1 MFCPNYR
8 KFIILI
14 VQKAFVIPDK
24 HQGLYLFQS
33 FQNYA
38 DNDNKAGS
46 AEGNVRPEDTVEY
59 KRQYA
64 DNGKTACAD
73 ENNVVQDSV
82 QIITGRLTRSDT
94 GDKTA
99 LLFHIVRNLKGIE
112 GNRCIEVGEEDHH
125 YNIHD
130 QSDGVYQFTGLA
142 PVAGIQAAQ
151 DISPRTCSFVSG
163 QLRNDDRNLQ
173 NRLRE
178 DNRDNTC
185 GVYL

>member
-112 GNRCIEVGEEDHH
+112 GNRCIEISKKDYQNNI
-125 YNIHD
+125 YNKADRI
-130 QSDGVYQFTGLA
+130 YRLTGLA
-142 PVAGIQAAQ
+142 PAA
-151 DISPRTCSFVSG
+151 
-163 QLRNDDRNLQ
+163 
-173 NRLRE
+173 
-178 DNRDNTC
+178 
-185 GVYL
+185 

>member
-1 MFCPNYR
+1 MRTQFCIVPFTISHFGTKQMFCPNYR

-64 DNGKTACAD
+64 DNSKTACAD

-112 GNRCIEVGEEDHH
+112 GNRCIEISKED
-125 YNIHD
+125 YQGNINNK
-130 QSDGVYQFTGLA
+130 T
-142 PVAGIQAAQ
+142 
-151 DISPRTCSFVSG
+151 
-163 QLRNDDRNLQ
+163 DRI
-173 NRLRE
+173 NRLTRFAPA
-178 DNRDNTC
+178 
-185 GVYL
+185 V

>member
-1 MFCPNYR
+1 MRTQFCIVPFTISHFGTKQMFCPNYR

-64 DNGKTACAD
+64 DNSKAACAD

-82 QIITGRLTRSDT
+82 QIITGRLTGSDT

-112 GNRCIEVGEEDHH
+112 GNRCIE
-125 YNIHD
+125 
-130 QSDGVYQFTGLA
+130 
-142 PVAGIQAAQ
+142 
-151 DISPRTCSFVSG
+151 ISKKITRAI
-163 QLRNDDRNLQ
+163 
-173 NRLRE
+173 
-178 DNRDNTC
+178 
-185 GVYL
+185 

>member
-1 MFCPNYR
+1 MRTQFCIVPFTISHFGTKQMFCPNYR

-33 FQNYA
+33 FQYYA

-82 QIITGRLTRSDT
+82 QIITGRLTGSDT

-112 GNRCIEVGEEDHH
+112 GNRCIEISKKDYQG
-125 YNIHD
+125 NINNK
-130 QSDGVYQFTGLA
+130 T
-142 PVAGIQAAQ
+142 
-151 DISPRTCSFVSG
+151 
-163 QLRNDDRNLQ
+163 DRI
-173 NRLRE
+173 NRLTRFAPA
-178 DNRDNTC
+178 
-185 GVYL
+185 V

>member
-1 MFCPNYR
+1 MRTQFCIVPFTISHFGTKQMFCPNYR

-64 DNGKTACAD
+64 DNSKAACAD

-82 QIITGRLTRSDT
+82 QIITGRLTGSDT

-112 GNRCIEVGEEDHH
+112 GNRCIEISKENYQG
-125 YNIHD
+125 NINNK
-130 QSDGVYQFTGLA
+130 T
-142 PVAGIQAAQ
+142 
-151 DISPRTCSFVSG
+151 
-163 QLRNDDRNLQ
+163 DRI
-173 NRLRE
+173 NRLTRFAPA
-178 DNRDNTC
+178 
-185 GVYL
+185 V

>member
-1 MFCPNYR
+1 MRTQFCIVPFTISHFGTKQMFCPNYR

-64 DNGKTACAD
+64 DNSKAACAD

-82 QIITGRLTRSDT
+82 QIITGRLTGSDT
-94 GDKTA
+94 GIKPPCFFI
-99 LLFHIVRNLKGIE
+99 LFAISRGLKVID
-112 GNRCIEVGEEDHH
+112 V
-125 YNIHD
+125 
-130 QSDGVYQFTGLA
+130 
-142 PVAGIQAAQ
+142 
-151 DISPRTCSFVSG
+151 
-163 QLRNDDRNLQ
+163 
-173 NRLRE
+173 
-178 DNRDNTC
+178 
-185 GVYL
+185 

>member
-1 MFCPNYR
+1 MRTQFCIVPFTISHFGTKQMFCPNYR

-64 DNGKTACAD
+64 DNSKAACAD

-82 QIITGRLTRSDT
+82 QIITGRLTGSDT

-112 GNRCIEVGEEDHH
+112 GNRCIEISKED
-125 YNIHD
+125 YQGNINNKTD
-130 QSDGVYQFTGLA
+130 RINRFTRFA
-142 PVAGIQAAQ
+142 PAV
-151 DISPRTCSFVSG
+151 
-163 QLRNDDRNLQ
+163 
-173 NRLRE
+173 
-178 DNRDNTC
+178 
-185 GVYL
+185 